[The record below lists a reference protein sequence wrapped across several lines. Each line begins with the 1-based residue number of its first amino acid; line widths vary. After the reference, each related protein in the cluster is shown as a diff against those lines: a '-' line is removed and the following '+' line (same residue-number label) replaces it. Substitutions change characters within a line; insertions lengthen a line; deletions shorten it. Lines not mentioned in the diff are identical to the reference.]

1 MGFLRIERM
10 KTIIGYKFVTSNI
23 KSKEGNITWK
33 LGEWQKHKGKIELCE
48 SGFHACKEP
57 RDAFRSYIYGDR
69 FFIVEARGEIVKAD
83 DKFVASEMRLVKEI
97 NLKMVSVEWAVY
109 CARSVL
115 NIYEKKY
122 PNDNRPRKAIES
134 AEEWFKNSTE
144 ENRVAAKATVK
155 HAKSEASW
163 AARAAEAVVVVA
175 VAVVAV
181 GAAVVVWAAAAAAL
195 WAAGDAEAAAAAAA
209 RADWAAEA
217 AAKAAGAAAA
227 AEAAAAAAEAA
238 GDAEAAAGAA
248 KAAGVALKKQNTYLK
263 KIIKKWMIE

>member
-1 MGFLRIERM
+1 M

-97 NLKMVSVEWAVY
+97 NLKMVSVKWAVY

-134 AEEWFKNSTE
+134 AEEWLKNSTE
-144 ENRVAAKATVK
+144 ENKIAAK
-155 HAKSEASW
+155 
-163 AARAAEAVVVVA
+163 
-175 VAVVAV
+175 
-181 GAAVVVWAAAAAAL
+181 
-195 WAAGDAEAAAAAAA
+195 AA

-217 AAKAAGAAAA
+217 AARA
-227 AEAAAAAAEAA
+227 AEAAARAAKAAAKAARADWAAEAA
-238 GDAEAAAGAA
+238 ARAAEAAARAAEAGAL
-248 KAAGVALKKQNTYLK
+248 GLS
-263 KIIKKWMIE
+263 E